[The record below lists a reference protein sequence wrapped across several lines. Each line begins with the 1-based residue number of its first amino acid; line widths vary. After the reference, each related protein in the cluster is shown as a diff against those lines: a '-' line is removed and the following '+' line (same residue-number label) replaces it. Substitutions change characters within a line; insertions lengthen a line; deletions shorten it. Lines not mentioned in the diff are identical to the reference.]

1 VQRPD
6 RTVDPRWGPEGGHDQ
21 PRAAGRGTEPPG
33 RGHEPGCRQSGALG
47 LGSSAHET
55 TIAPGYDA
63 RPRSAPRNV
72 PIWLKVAGPGTETR
86 LRDPFEGGQPGGM
99 VRTRRGATRR
109 VPLQKLVLSASL
121 LAASGAIVGFGAFA
135 TFTSTASTSPTI
147 SSGTVTLAPINT
159 SAANNRLSVGAS
171 GLAAGDTVQRAVD
184 LKNTG
189 SISIVAPTLT
199 TTATASSLL
208 DTDTT
213 NGLQMVIDKCSVAW
227 TETGGPPY
235 TYTCGGT
242 TSSVLASVPVIG
254 ASLALSNITT
264 TANTDNYLRVTL
276 TLPSGSPNTE
286 QNQSSTIQFT
296 FTATQRAAQ
305 AQ

>member
-1 VQRPD
+1 VK
-6 RTVDPRWGPEGGHDQ
+6 
-21 PRAAGRGTEPPG
+21 
-33 RGHEPGCRQSGALG
+33 LG
-47 LGSSAHET
+47 
-55 TIAPGYDA
+55 
-63 RPRSAPRNV
+63 RSA
-72 PIWLKVAGPGTETR
+72 A
-86 LRDPFEGGQPGGM
+86 
-99 VRTRRGATRR
+99 RR
-109 VPLQKLVLSASL
+109 VPASKLVLSAAL
-121 LAASGAIVGFGAFA
+121 LLASGAIVGFGAFA
-135 TFTSTASTSPTI
+135 TFTGTASTSPTI
-147 SSGTVTLAPINT
+147 STGTVSLAPIGT

-189 SISIVAPTLT
+189 TITIVAPTLT

-213 NGLQMVIDKCSVAW
+213 NGLQLVVDKCSLAW

-254 ASLALSNITT
+254 SNLALSNITT
-264 TANTDNYLRVTL
+264 TSNTDNFLRVTM

-286 QNQSSTIQFT
+286 QNQTSTIQFT